1 MILFCLIILSHSC
14 WVCGSNPDLSLN
26 SRLVNTVAYSALM
39 CRYPKGSSANVCRM
53 ELWAP
58 HLPQAC
64 PSEETVTSSTQLLK
78 PDTPTAILSVT
89 FSLARHIQATSSKLC
104 HPFSKCVAPGRGHRV
119 AQSRGLCSGC
129 CVLPPTLTATALGT
143 GQGRRVGPPTACQ
156 PCDQICSLLSS
167 GHPACP
173 PLHGRSPPALR
184 PLRPRKPASPLASA
198 APPPRSVFPTC

>member
-26 SRLVNTVAYSALM
+26 SRLVNTVAYSAFM

-119 AQSRGLCSGC
+119 AQSRWP
-129 CVLPPTLTATALGT
+129 VLWLLRSATHAHSHGAGGTAGTPSRTAH
-143 GQGRRVGPPTACQ
+143 CM
-156 PCDQICSLLSS
+156 
-167 GHPACP
+167 
-173 PLHGRSPPALR
+173 PAL
-184 PLRPRKPASPLASA
+184 
-198 APPPRSVFPTC
+198 